1 VKQSKKRKEVGIVT
15 IKRENYVVYVKET
28 RTKKY
33 IVNAESEQEAEERYI
48 LEGLSSPLYD
58 KEIDREIV
66 YVGLASEDKE
76 R

>member
-1 VKQSKKRKEVGIVT
+1 VST
-15 IKRENYVVYVKET
+15 KRENYVVYVKEI

-33 IVNAESEQEAEERYI
+33 LVNAESEQEAEEKYI

-58 KEIDREIV
+58 KEIDREIL

-76 R
+76 G

>member
-1 VKQSKKRKEVGIVT
+1 MT
-15 IKRENYVVYVKET
+15 TKRENYVVYVKET

-33 IVNAESEQEAEERYI
+33 MVNAESEQEAEEKYI

-58 KEIDREIV
+58 RETDREII

-76 R
+76 G

>member
-1 VKQSKKRKEVGIVT
+1 MKQSKKRKEVGIVT

-66 YVGLASEDKE
+66 YVGLVSEDKE

>member
-1 VKQSKKRKEVGIVT
+1 VT

-66 YVGLASEDKE
+66 YVGLVSEDKE